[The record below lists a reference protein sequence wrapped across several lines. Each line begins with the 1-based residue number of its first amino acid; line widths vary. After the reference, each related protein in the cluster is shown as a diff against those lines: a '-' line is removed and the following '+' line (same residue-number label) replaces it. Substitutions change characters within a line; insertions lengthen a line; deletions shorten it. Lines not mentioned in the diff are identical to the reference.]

1 MNHKDRLG
9 MFQCTHVDFS
19 CILTTRI
26 KRFWISLICVT
37 MVFFTLPK
45 FTLGE
50 SQGKEPT
57 LVHAVMCEAI
67 ENYLPVYPAV
77 VFSIAQGEII
87 CFTSFDPVPEETR
100 VFHKWY
106 KKDRLISMSRLILK
120 PPKWSSFSS
129 MQLRN
134 LDKGPWRVDVENAT
148 GTVLQTLRF
157 SISD

>member
-1 MNHKDRLG
+1 MLH
-9 MFQCTHVDFS
+9 CTHLDFS
-19 CILTTRI
+19 YIWATQI
-26 KRFWISLICVT
+26 KRFWICMICLT
-37 MVFFTLPK
+37 WLLFTHTGLG
-45 FTLGE
+45 LGE
-50 SQGKEPT
+50 TGEKEPT

-87 CFTSFDPVPEETR
+87 CFTSFDPVPEETQ

-106 KKDRLISMSRLILK
+106 KKDRLISLSRLTLK

-134 LDKGPWRVDVENAT
+134 LDKGPWRVDVENAN
-148 GTVLQTLRF
+148 GAVLQTLRF